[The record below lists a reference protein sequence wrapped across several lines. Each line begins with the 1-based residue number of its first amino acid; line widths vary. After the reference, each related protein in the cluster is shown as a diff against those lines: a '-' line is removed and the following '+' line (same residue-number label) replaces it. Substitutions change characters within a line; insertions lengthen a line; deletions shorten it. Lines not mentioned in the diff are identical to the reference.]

1 MEYGKIYRF
10 LKRIIRSLKVDQ
22 RQAERFEEIEDEWKN
37 KRYWQGFHDGLGFAI
52 SELEDLREGLKE
64 HRRQP

>member
-1 MEYGKIYRF
+1 MEHGKIYRF
-10 LKRIIRSLKVDQ
+10 LKRTIRSLKVDQ

-52 SELEDLREGLKE
+52 SELEDVEEGLKAYG
-64 HRRQP
+64 RRH

>member
-1 MEYGKIYRF
+1 MEHGKAYRF

-22 RQAERFEEIEDEWKN
+22 RQAERFEEIEGKWGN

-52 SELEDLREGLKE
+52 SEVEDLKEELKPY
-64 HRRQP
+64 RRRP

>member
-52 SELEDLREGLKE
+52 SELEDLQEGLKE